1 MALVYPWFL
10 LGLLG
15 IAIPVVIHLFELRR
29 PKRLLFTNVGF
40 IKEVRLITARQRKLK
55 HLLIL
60 FTRICFVV
68 FLTLM
73 FVQPYIKAPEHTSRR
88 QITGILVDSSPS
100 MQAGVNGEQSYFD
113 QAVAQ
118 ARELP
123 NAYSAAAQF
132 VLAQEAGSPMNSA
145 VFRAELDKLQVSGQR
160 SEMDNMV
167 RRLGT
172 SNQKPGEIFVFSD
185 FQKNAFSTQS
195 LRAMDSAQQVFLVPV
210 GGNATR
216 NAFVDSVWLDD
227 AFVRMNADI
236 LLHVRL
242 RNGGTEAIE
251 NCQVKLFVGQRQA
264 ATFSVDMPAKMP
276 VSVTARVRLA
286 SAASEQCRVE
296 LEDYPVSFDNSYY
309 FSLQPSPKVQ
319 VVDITGPQTPPT
331 QQLYSNEPLFAYSWA
346 TAGSLNYQVAEAAN
360 LLLVQGQSQITAGL
374 RESLRRV
381 VQRGGSVAIVPTDN
395 AQGRASYDQLFRD
408 LGIGP
413 VQWEDVA
420 SKPALRSVAVPER
433 RNPFFRDVFG
443 VQSRQP
449 VMPKAAPVLRWS
461 RSGNE
466 ILRLQDGDGFLGA
479 FASGKGTVY
488 LFSTPFDE
496 ARTDFAQHA
505 LFVPVMY
512 RLAMQSYQ
520 REQQPAYRLNQGT
533 VVVPIDAD
541 PSQGEQ
547 VFKLTKDSLT
557 FIPSQRLQAGT
568 LRFEVPAAMREP
580 GFYTLLRGNQPVAT
594 LAFNNDKKES
604 ELAAYSADELRQL
617 IGPNRKNVQVY
628 DASAG
633 ESVAARYKAERVGTP
648 LWQYCLW
655 AALACLLAEVL
666 LLRFMNR
673 PKTAEPVAMAA

>member
-1 MALVYPWFL
+1 
-10 LGLLG
+10 
-15 IAIPVVIHLFELRR
+15 
-29 PKRLLFTNVGF
+29 
-40 IKEVRLITARQRKLK
+40 
-55 HLLIL
+55 
-60 FTRICFVV
+60 
-68 FLTLM
+68 
-73 FVQPYIKAPEHTSRR
+73 
-88 QITGILVDSSPS
+88 
-100 MQAGVNGEQSYFD
+100 
-113 QAVAQ
+113 
-118 ARELP
+118 
-123 NAYSAAAQF
+123 
-132 VLAQEAGSPMNSA
+132 
-145 VFRAELDKLQVSGQR
+145 
-160 SEMDNMV
+160 
-167 RRLGT
+167 
-172 SNQKPGEIFVFSD
+172 
-185 FQKNAFSTQS
+185 
-195 LRAMDSAQQVFLVPV
+195 
-210 GGNATR
+210 
-216 NAFVDSVWLDD
+216 
-227 AFVRMNADI
+227 
-236 LLHVRL
+236 
-242 RNGGTEAIE
+242 
-251 NCQVKLFVGQRQA
+251 
-264 ATFSVDMPAKMP
+264 MPAKTP

-286 SAASEQCRVE
+286 GTVSEKCRVE
-296 LEDYPVSFDNSYY
+296 LEDYPVTFDNSYY
-309 FSLQPSPKVQ
+309 FSLQPSPKVR
-319 VVDITGPQTPPT
+319 VVDITAQQVPPT
-331 QQLYSNEPLFAYSWA
+331 QQLYANEPLFTYTRA
-346 TAGSLNYQVAEAAN
+346 TAGGLNYQVTEEAN

-395 AQGRASYDQLFRD
+395 PQGRASYDQLFRD

-461 RSGNE
+461 RSSNE

-479 FASGKGTVY
+479 FTSGKGTVY

-496 ARTDFAQHA
+496 TRTDFAQHA

-512 RLAMQSYQ
+512 RLAMQSFQ

-533 VVVPIDAD
+533 VVVPIDAA
-541 PSQGEQ
+541 PGQGEQ

-604 ELAAYSADELRQL
+604 ELAVYSADELRQL

-666 LLRFMNR
+666 LLRFLNA
-673 PKTAEPVAMAA
+673 PKAAEPVAMAA